1 MQINWHR
8 HAYDFKKNWGL
19 WIFVM
24 LLDGTTT
31 KSNPWMFCY
40 EVKIKMHYLKI
51 QNNPLKI

>member
-8 HAYDFKKNWGL
+8 HADDLKKNWGL
-19 WIFVM
+19 WISVM

-31 KSNPWMFCY
+31 KSNPWMVCY